1 MNDRDE
7 VIRELQAE
15 IDNAVY
21 PDRPRRFMI
30 PLWLAEKA
38 LAALKEQAP
47 RLMTYDELSAISR
60 TDSIVYVERRTKTY
74 YNEMAFV
81 AVEKVYGDTVT
92 FRGQKSIFG
101 HNKKDYGKEW
111 RCWTSRPTD
120 AQRKAVEWDD

>member
-7 VIRELQAE
+7 VIWELQTE

-38 LAALKEQAP
+38 LAALKEQVP
-47 RLMTYDELSAISR
+47 RLMTFDELSAISR

-81 AVEKVYGDTVT
+81 AVEKVYGDTVS
-92 FRGQKSIFG
+92 FHGQKSIFG

-111 RCWTSRPTD
+111 RCWTSRPSD
-120 AQRKAVEWDD
+120 EQMKAVKRDE

>member
-7 VIRELQAE
+7 VIWELQTE

-47 RLMTYDELSAISR
+47 RLMTYDELSAVSR

-92 FRGQKSIFG
+92 FNGQKSIFG

-111 RCWTSRPTD
+111 RCWTSRPSD
-120 AQRKAVEWDD
+120 EQMKAVKWDD

>member
-15 IDNAVY
+15 VDNAVY
-21 PDRPRRFMI
+21 PDRPRRFMF
-30 PLWLAEKA
+30 PLWLAEKV
-38 LAALKEQAP
+38 LELLKEQEP
-47 RLMTYDELSAISR
+47 RLMTYDELSAVSR

-92 FRGQKSIFG
+92 FSGQKSIFG
-101 HNKKDYGKEW
+101 HSKKDYGKEW
-111 RCWTSRPTD
+111 RCWTSRPSD
-120 AQRKAVEWDD
+120 EQMKAVKWE

>member
-7 VIRELQAE
+7 VIWELQTE

-38 LAALKEQAP
+38 LAALKEQVP
-47 RLMTYDELSAISR
+47 RLMTFDELSAISR

-81 AVEKVYGDTVT
+81 AVEKVYGDTVS
-92 FRGQKSIFG
+92 FHGQKSIFG

-111 RCWTSRPTD
+111 RCWTSRPSD
-120 AQRKAVEWDD
+120 EQMKAVKWDE